1 MTKSVLVTNLMMLKE
16 QDRFNE
22 ELTSLGLNPI
32 FAEVNQFLNEEQLLK
47 YSGNIDAI
55 LSGDDLY
62 TEKVLRAF
70 LPRLKGISK
79 WGTGLDSFDLEAAKR
94 LNVPIYNSPGAFD
107 EAVSEV
113 ALGYIISLSRNLH
126 FIDRSIREGAWP
138 KISGKRLSGKNI
150 GIIGLGAIGSSI
162 AKKCDF
168 LGMKVSYFD
177 PCLDDKST
185 NIKFKKFEMIKDLLK
200 ISDFIIISCNANK
213 DNKGLINKN
222 LLKFFKKGSFLI
234 NVSRGSIINESD
246 LIDALKDN
254 ILAGAALDVFE
265 KEPIEKNN
273 PLLGMNNVILGS
285 HNANNED
292 ETNELVHFNTLTNLK
307 KILKI

>member
-22 ELTSLGLNPI
+22 ELTSLGLDPI
-32 FAEVNQFLNEEQLLK
+32 FAEVNQFLNEEQLMK

-79 WGTGLDSFDLEAAKR
+79 WGTGLDSFDLEAARR

-126 FIDRSIREGAWP
+126 LIDRSIREGGWP
-138 KISGKRLSGKNI
+138 KHTGKRLSGKNI
-150 GIIGLGAIGSSI
+150 GIIGLGAIGFSI

-177 PCLDDKST
+177 PYLDSKFS
-185 NIKFKKFEMIKDLLK
+185 NIKFKKFEIIKDLLK
-200 ISDFIIISCNANK
+200 VSDFIIISCNANK
-213 DNKGLINKN
+213 ENNGLINNN

-246 LIDALKDN
+246 LVDALSDN
-254 ILAGAALDVFE
+254 ILSGAALDVFE

-285 HNANNED
+285 HNANNEY
-292 ETNELVHFNTLTNLK
+292 ETNEKVHSNTLANLK

>member
-1 MTKSVLVTNLMMLKE
+1 MM
-16 QDRFNE
+16 
-22 ELTSLGLNPI
+22 
-32 FAEVNQFLNEEQLLK
+32 
-47 YSGNIDAI
+47 
-55 LSGDDLY
+55 
-62 TEKVLRAF
+62 
-70 LPRLKGISK
+70 
-79 WGTGLDSFDLEAAKR
+79 
-94 LNVPIYNSPGAFD
+94 
-107 EAVSEV
+107 
-113 ALGYIISLSRNLH
+113 
-126 FIDRSIREGAWP
+126 
-138 KISGKRLSGKNI
+138 
-150 GIIGLGAIGSSI
+150 
-162 AKKCDF
+162 
-168 LGMKVSYFD
+168 
-177 PCLDDKST
+177 
-185 NIKFKKFEMIKDLLK
+185 NIKFKKFEVIKDLLK

-222 LLKFFKKGSFLI
+222 LLKFFKKGSYLI

-292 ETNELVHFNTLTNLK
+292 ETNELVHLNTLKNLK